1 MKTPHSHWL
10 LPALAALG
18 LAACAK
24 EAMVQEDIRPVRY
37 VTAGADTAQP
47 GASFAGDIRARQ
59 ETPLAFRVGG
69 KIAERLVNAGE
80 RVKKGQVL
88 ARLDA
93 NDYELDLAAKQA
105 QLAAA
110 RSDLVQQEADLR
122 RSQELL
128 GKQFIS
134 QAQVERQQNA
144 VNAARAKLQQAQ
156 AQLAGS
162 RNQNSYATLFADADG
177 VIGSVSAEA
186 GQVVAASQPVMKLA
200 LDGPREVAIQVP
212 ENALTTLREAKTLQV
227 KLWADGQ
234 TFNGTLRELSADA
247 DPATRTYATRVSL
260 DGANAALPLGMS
272 ATVTLPAPLR
282 GSALQLPLSAL
293 LDQDGKHYV
302 WVIDPKSHK
311 VGRREI
317 RVEGIGDAVANVS
330 GALKA
335 GEQVV
340 SAGVHLLRD
349 GQQVRLLQ
357 P

>member
-1 MKTPHSHWL
+1 MKTPLAHWL
-10 LPALAALG
+10 LTGLTVLG

-24 EAMVQEDIRPVRY
+24 EAVVQEDIRPVRY
-37 VTAGADTAQP
+37 VTAGDNAAQP
-47 GASFAGDIRARQ
+47 GASFAGEIRARQ
-59 ETPLAFRVGG
+59 DTPLAFRIGG
-69 KIAERLVNAGE
+69 KIVERLVNAGD

-93 NDYELDLAAKQA
+93 SDYALELTAKQA

-110 RSDLVQQEADLR
+110 RSDLAQQQADLA
-122 RSQELL
+122 RSRELL

-134 QAQVERQQNA
+134 QAQVDRQQNA
-144 VNAARAKLQQAQ
+144 VNAARAQLEQAQ
-156 AQLAGS
+156 AELAGS
-162 RNQNSYATLFADADG
+162 RNQTGYATLRADADG

-186 GQVVAASQPVMKLA
+186 GQVVAAGQPVARLA
-200 LDGPREVAIQVP
+200 LDGAREVAIQVP
-212 ENALTTLREAKTLQV
+212 ENALAALRAAKTLQV

-234 TFNGTLRELSADA
+234 NYRGTLRELAADA
-247 DPATRTYATRVSL
+247 DPATRTYAARISL

-272 ATVTLPAPLR
+272 ATVTLPPQDSGR
-282 GSALQLPLSAL
+282 NLQLPLSAL
-293 LDQDGKHYV
+293 LDQDGRHYV
-302 WVIDPKSHK
+302 WVIDPKSHQ
-311 VGRREI
+311 VARRE
-317 RVEGIGDAVANVS
+317 VAVLGIGDSFVS
-330 GALKA
+330 VGGTLKT

>member
-1 MKTPHSHWL
+1 MKTPHSRWL
-10 LPALAALG
+10 LTALAVLG
-18 LAACAK
+18 LAACSKDA
-24 EAMVQEDIRPVRY
+24 AVQEDIRPVRY
-37 VTAGADTAQP
+37 VTASDNASLP

-69 KIAERLVNAGE
+69 KIAQRLVNTGE
-80 RVKKGQVL
+80 RVKKGQIL

-93 NDYELDLAAKQA
+93 NDYQLDLTAKQA

-110 RSDLVQQEADLR
+110 RSDLEQQQTDLK

-134 QAQVERQQNA
+134 QAQVDRQQNA
-144 VNAARAKLQQAQ
+144 VNAARARLQQAQ

-162 RNQNSYATLFADADG
+162 RNQNSYATLVADADG

-186 GQVVAASQPVMKLA
+186 GQVVSAGQPVLRLA
-200 LDGPREVAIQVP
+200 MDGPREVAIQVP
-212 ENALTTLREAKTLQV
+212 ENALAALRAAKALQV

-234 TFNGTLRELSADA
+234 TFNGTLRELAADA
-247 DPATRTYATRVSL
+247 DPATRTYAARISL
-260 DGANAALPLGMS
+260 DGANAGLALGMS
-272 ATVTLPAPLR
+272 ASVTLPAP
-282 GSALQLPLSAL
+282 SQEHKLQLPLSAL
-293 LDQDGKHYV
+293 LDQDGRHYV

-311 VGRREI
+311 VGRRE
-317 RVEGIGDAVANVS
+317 VSVQGIDASVARVS
-330 GALKA
+330 GALRA

>member
-1 MKTPHSHWL
+1 MKTPRSPWL
-10 LPALAALG
+10 LAGLTVLG

-24 EAMVQEDIRPVRY
+24 EATVQEDIRPVRY
-37 VTAGADTAQP
+37 VTAGGNATQA

-69 KIAERLVNAGE
+69 KIAERLVNAGD

-110 RSDLVQQEADLR
+110 RSDLVQQEADLK

-134 QAQVERQQNA
+134 QAQVDRQQNA
-144 VNAARAKLQQAQ
+144 VNAARAQLQQAQ

-162 RNQNSYATLFADADG
+162 RNQNGYTILRADADG

-186 GQVVAASQPVMKLA
+186 GQVVAAGQAVMKLA

-212 ENALTTLREAKTLQV
+212 ENALVALREAKTLQV

-234 TFNGTLRELSADA
+234 SYRGALRELAADA
-247 DPATRTYATRVSL
+247 DPATRTYAARISL
-260 DGANAALPLGMS
+260 DGANDALQLGMS
-272 ATVTLPAPLR
+272 ATVTLPAPDR
-282 GSALQLPLSAL
+282 GEKLQLPLSAL

-302 WVIDPKSHK
+302 WVIDPKSRK

-317 RVEGIGDAVANVS
+317 RVESIGNTVAHVS

>member
-1 MKTPHSHWL
+1 MKTPHSRWL
-10 LPALAALG
+10 LTALAVLG

-24 EAMVQEDIRPVRY
+24 EAAVQEDIRPVRY
-37 VTAGADTAQP
+37 VTAGDNAPQP

-69 KIAERLVNAGE
+69 KIAQRLVNAGE

-93 NDYELDLAAKQA
+93 NDYELDLTAKQA

-110 RSDLVQQEADLR
+110 RSDLMQQEADLR
-122 RSQELL
+122 RAQELL

-134 QAQVERQQNA
+134 PAQVERQQNV

-162 RNQNSYATLFADADG
+162 RNQSAYTTLVADADG

-186 GQVVAASQPVMKLA
+186 GQVVAAGQPVMKLA

-212 ENALTTLREAKTLQV
+212 ENALAALRAAKTLQV

-234 TFNGTLRELSADA
+234 SYHGTVRELAADA
-247 DPATRTYATRVSL
+247 DPATRTYAARISL
-260 DGANAALPLGMS
+260 DGANAGLALGMS
-272 ATVTLPAPLR
+272 ATVTLPTLNS
-282 GSALQLPLSAL
+282 GQNQQLPLSAL
-293 LDQDGKHYV
+293 LDQDGRHYV

-311 VGRREI
+311 VGRRE
-317 RVEGIGDAVANVS
+317 VSVQGIDASVAHVS
-330 GALKA
+330 GALRA

>member
-1 MKTPHSHWL
+1 MKTPHSRWL
-10 LPALAALG
+10 LTAVAVLG

-24 EAMVQEDIRPVRY
+24 EATVQEEIRPVRY
-37 VTAGADTAQP
+37 VTAGDNASQS

-69 KIAERLVNAGE
+69 KIAQRLVNAGE
-80 RVKKGQVL
+80 RVKKGQIL

-93 NDYELDLAAKQA
+93 NDYQLDLTAKEA

-110 RSDLVQQEADLR
+110 RSDLEQQQTDLK

-134 QAQVERQQNA
+134 QAQVDRQQNA
-144 VNAARAKLQQAQ
+144 VNAARARLQQAQ

-162 RNQNSYATLFADADG
+162 RNQNSYATLVADADG

-186 GQVVAASQPVMKLA
+186 GQVVAAGQPVLRLA
-200 LDGPREVAIQVP
+200 MDGPREVAIQVP
-212 ENALTTLREAKTLQV
+212 ENALAALRAAKVLQV

-234 TFNGTLRELSADA
+234 TFNGSLRELSADA
-247 DPATRTYATRVSL
+247 DPATRTYAARISL
-260 DGANAALPLGMS
+260 DGANAGLALGMS
-272 ATVTLPAPLR
+272 ATVTLPAPDSDR
-282 GSALQLPLSAL
+282 NLQLPLSAL
-293 LDQDGKHYV
+293 LDQDGRHYV

-311 VGRREI
+311 VGRRE
-317 RVEGIGDAVANVS
+317 VSVQGIDDSVARVS
-330 GALKA
+330 GALKT

-340 SAGVHLLRD
+340 SAGVQLLRD